1 MTVVLVL
8 GWLILSVLV
17 GNMGSSK
24 SIGGTGAFF
33 ISLFFSPI
41 IGLLFVI
48 GSSPKGKTKEVNPKI
63 IEMTKNAIKADNE
76 QNYDKAISI
85 LQEALSYNA
94 KDSQTHYNLSL
105 LFSKINNKEKAFT
118 HLEKAIEFGYRNFNK
133 IATSNDL
140 EWLRK
145 QPEYNKFITNGY
157 KFDNTQNIKSNYIEE
172 LKELG
177 NLKEKGIIT
186 ETEFEI
192 QKGKI
197 LNSSM

>member
-1 MTVVLVL
+1 MTELLVL
-8 GWLILSVLV
+8 AWLILSILV
-17 GNMGSSK
+17 GSMGSSK

-33 ISLFFSPI
+33 ISLFFSPL

-48 GSSPKGKTKEVNPKI
+48 SSSPKVKVKKINPKI
-63 IEMTKNAIKADNE
+63 IELTKSAVKADDE
-76 QNYDKAISI
+76 GNYEEAVSYLK
-85 LQEALSYNA
+85 EALSYNA
-94 KDSQTHYNLSL
+94 KSLGTHFNLSL
-105 LFSKINNKEKAFT
+105 LYSKLNNKEKAFT

-140 EWLRK
+140 EWLRE
-145 QPEYNKFITNGY
+145 QPDYNEFITNGY
-157 KFDNTQNIKSNYIEE
+157 KFDKTKGIKSNYIEE

-177 NLKEKGIIT
+177 NLKERGLIT

-197 LNSSM
+197 LN